1 MISRVVFESLTK
13 IRRRMKKLYN
23 IPDEESNISELYY
36 FNLRKDRIWI
46 YLRRF
51 HKKISKIIEIYS
63 SDVLGYVRD
72 FDHRKLERLFENIED
87 RIKNLEYHHKQNS
100 KNNKKDLYEFKFQ
113 FVLLLNEI
121 EISLEKYANHLDFLM
136 KQFDHAFIYDM
147 GFYEDADDEWI

>member
-1 MISRVVFESLTK
+1 
-13 IRRRMKKLYN
+13 MKKLYN
-23 IPDEESNISELYY
+23 IPDKESYISELYY
-36 FNLRKDRIWI
+36 FNLRKGRIWI

-72 FDHRKLERLFENIED
+72 FDYRKLERLFENIED
-87 RIKNLEYHHKQNS
+87 RIKNLEYHHEQNS

-136 KQFDHAFIYDM
+136 KQFDNAFIYDM

>member
-1 MISRVVFESLTK
+1 
-13 IRRRMKKLYN
+13 MKKLYN
-23 IPDEESNISELYY
+23 IPDKESNISELYY
-36 FNLRKDRIWI
+36 FNLRKGRIWI

-72 FDHRKLERLFENIED
+72 FDYRKLERLFENIED
-87 RIKNLEYHHKQNS
+87 RIKNLEYHHEQNS

-136 KQFDHAFIYDM
+136 KQFDNAFIYDM